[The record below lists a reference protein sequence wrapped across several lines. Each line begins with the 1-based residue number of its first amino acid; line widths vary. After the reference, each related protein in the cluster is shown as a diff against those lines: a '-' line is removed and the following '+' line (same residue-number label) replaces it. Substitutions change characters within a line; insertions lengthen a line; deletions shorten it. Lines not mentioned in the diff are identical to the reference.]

1 LILVFQRCF
10 CVTLIV
16 ARARD
21 DVYEVLMAFISGN
34 PAVDRYIAEDYNSVR
49 GMSSRF
55 AATICGHVI
64 RRQSELGITGH
75 IAEIGTFEGR
85 FFIAM
90 ALGLAP
96 TERALG
102 IDTFNWPNDGLLDL
116 FHSHCARLGLARD
129 RYVAIKGNAR
139 DLTTDDIRKTL
150 GGHKLAAQ
158 ASNEK
163 VRFWHLDGDHSR
175 EHLTADLDLAEATLH
190 PQGIICLDDMLHPG
204 YPLLVVAVY
213 EWLERHPDWRV
224 LCVIDREDIVA
235 AAKFMLCHKDVVP
248 LFEQDLMD
256 TFKAQHFVLGS
267 EWERYFCVVLTPHPR
282 LAEVD

>member
-1 LILVFQRCF
+1 
-10 CVTLIV
+10 
-16 ARARD
+16 
-21 DVYEVLMAFISGN
+21 MAFSSGN
-34 PAVDRYIAEDYNSVR
+34 PAVDRYIAEGYETVR
-49 GMSSRF
+49 GMSSAF

-75 IAEIGTFEGR
+75 IAEVGTFEGR

-90 ALGLAP
+90 ALGLASG
-96 TERALG
+96 ERALG

-129 RYVAIKGNAR
+129 RYVAIKGNVR
-139 DLTTDDIRKTL
+139 DLTAADIAKAL
-150 GGHKLAAQ
+150 GGPI
-158 ASNEK
+158 
-163 VRFWHLDGDHSR
+163 RFWHLDGDHSR
-175 EHLTADLDLAEATLH
+175 ESLTADLDLAETTLH

-204 YPLLVVAVY
+204 YPLLVVAVH
-213 EWLERHPDWRV
+213 EWLERHPDWRL

-235 AAKFMLCHKDVVP
+235 AAKFMLCHKDTVP

-267 EWERYFCVVLTPHPR
+267 EWERYFCVVLTPQPR